1 MQFILLIFRFL
12 VISIIIFQFNTSCQ
26 WWSCLMMKFALWIR
40 LSYVLFDFL
49 NFSLARP
56 TTSTFPPQLTLILIN
71 LFITVNHI
79 NLYLFIQTIL
89 GCRWCIVAVDGLV
102 GVNGLVLAI
111 WVNNPLTQFILSCP
125 CRLLFLCPLTTSPA
139 TLCCLLLYI
148 RFQLIILM
156 VLQVLIHKHIR
167 LSTSLALCC
176 STIIQPVSLRILQLA
191 GRLIIVVQES
201 LFKFWVILC
210 LKIHYWIHF
219 SRFIFSAD
227 IILQSATFRLGTRLM
242 RVHLLLV
249 SCREWPCL
257 ILREGGCVGA
267 GVVLWESFKL
277 LVNFGCIL
285 GEIVQYF
292 AVRSSQNISS
302 GHSWVG
308 LLWSS
313 SPLSGL
319 RMVSGR
325 PLRPVVV
332 P

>member
-12 VISIIIFQFNTSCQ
+12 VISIIIFQFNTSRQ
-26 WWSCLMMKFALWIR
+26 WWSCLMMKFAL
-40 LSYVLFDFL
+40 F
-49 NFSLARP
+49 
-56 TTSTFPPQLTLILIN
+56 LIN

-102 GVNGLVLAI
+102 GANGLVLAV

-125 CRLLFLCPLTTSPA
+125 CRLLFLCPLTTTPA

-156 VLQVLIHKHIR
+156 VLQVLIHKHIM

-176 STIIQPVSLRILQLA
+176 STIIRPVSLRILQLA

-201 LFKFWVILC
+201 LFKFWLILC
-210 LKIHYWIHF
+210 LKIDYWIHF

-227 IILQSATFRLGTRLM
+227 IILQSATFRLVTRWM

-285 GEIVQYF
+285 GKIVQYF